1 MKNAFRSYVAIGDSL
16 SEGLG
21 DSGFSVDRRQCGWT
35 DRLAGLLSMQA
46 KRQSV
51 EFKYANLAIRGS
63 KMADILGNQL
73 DQALALK
80 PDLVTIMAGANDF
93 MSSPEK
99 LVQMDQQF
107 RLSLARLTSAG
118 IQVLVAN
125 TISPTHL
132 RVFKPLTKKSLV
144 VTQMI
149 ESAAADFGVPV
160 LDVHRIEH
168 LQDLNYWAK
177 DMVHFSEHGHIKVA
191 NKAAAQLGLDYR
203 VTEVAHDELEEVR
216 RSMLETLAWITR
228 DVIPFFKRRITG
240 VSSGRGITAKYPSLI
255 DFEPAAVQQLEFTGS
270 SSTSA
275 LAA

>member
-1 MKNAFRSYVAIGDSL
+1 MMKTAFQSYVAIGDSL

-46 KRQSV
+46 KSQGAQ
-51 EFKYANLAIRGS
+51 FKYANLAIRGS
-63 KMADILGNQL
+63 KMATILGDQL
-73 DQALALK
+73 DEALALK

-99 LVQMDQQF
+99 LAKMDQQF
-107 RLSLARLTSAG
+107 RLSLARLTGAG

-144 VTQMI
+144 VTHMI
-149 ESAAADFGVPV
+149 EKAAADFGVPV

-177 DMVHFSEHGHIKVA
+177 DMVHFSQHGHIKVA
-191 NKAAAQLGLDYR
+191 NKAAAQLQLDYR
-203 VTEVAHDELEEVR
+203 LTEVAHDELEDIS
-216 RSMLETLAWITR
+216 RSVIETLTWITR

-240 VSSGRGITAKYPSLI
+240 VSSGRGITAKYPSLVA
-255 DFEPAAVQQLEFTGS
+255 FEPATVHELEFTG
-270 SSTSA
+270 STSA